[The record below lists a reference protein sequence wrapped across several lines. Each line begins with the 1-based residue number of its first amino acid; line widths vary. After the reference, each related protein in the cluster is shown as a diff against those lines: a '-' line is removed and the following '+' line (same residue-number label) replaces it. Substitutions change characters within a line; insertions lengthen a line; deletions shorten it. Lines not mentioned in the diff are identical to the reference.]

1 MKKGK
6 YESAVVR
13 KRKHSKLPV
22 VLVSLILVLGLVV
35 GSTFAYMHDESDK
48 KTNTFQFVEVSC
60 EVEEV
65 FDGQQ
70 KTSIKVQNTGDTD
83 AFIRVKLVSY
93 RVNEAGDRIGGTAT
107 VPAFTLA
114 SGWFQKDG
122 YYYYNTA
129 VEAGAFTPEMLGS
142 PITLVEYDDADGG
155 KQVIEVMAEA
165 IQAGGPEGDDAAAA
179 LAWGVTVS
187 GDKIS

>member
-107 VPAFTLA
+107 VPAFNLA
-114 SGWFQKDG
+114 TGWFQKDG

-165 IQAGGPEGDDAAAA
+165 IQAGGPEGEDAAAA
-179 LAWGVTVS
+179 LSWGVTVS

>member
-165 IQAGGPEGDDAAAA
+165 IQAGGPEGEDAAAA
-179 LAWGVTVS
+179 LSWGVTVS

>member
-35 GSTFAYMHDESDK
+35 GSTFAYMHDESGK

-60 EVEEV
+60 EIEEV

-114 SGWFQKDG
+114 AGWFQKDG

-165 IQAGGPEGDDAAAA
+165 IQAGGPEGEDAAAA
-179 LAWGVTVS
+179 LSWGVTVS

>member
-114 SGWFQKDG
+114 TGWFQKDG

-129 VEAGAFTPEMLGS
+129 VEAGAFTSEMLGS

-165 IQAGGPEGDDAAAA
+165 IQAGGPEGEDAAAA
-179 LAWGVTVS
+179 LSWGVTVS

>member
-60 EVEEV
+60 EIEEV

-114 SGWFQKDG
+114 TGWFQKDG

>member
-165 IQAGGPEGDDAAAA
+165 IQAGGPEGEDAAAA
-179 LAWGVTVS
+179 LAWDVTVS